1 MKKRSIVITGGA
13 GFIGINSARFFLKKN
28 FKVFIFDNF
37 SRKGNYQNIKFIK
50 KEKIKKKNLKV
61 IKIDIINKKKIFFYI
76 KKIKPDII
84 LHLAGQVAVTTSVIN
99 PQLDFN
105 SNLLGTFNILEACRN
120 FSKETFLIYSSTNK
134 VYGKVELPIL
144 ESKYRYNV
152 KGNFKGISES
162 MQLDFYSPYGCS
174 KGAADQYIIDYARI
188 YNLRTVVIRQSCIYG
203 THQYGIEDQ
212 GWVSWFMIGY
222 ILKKKVTIFGS
233 GKQVRDL
240 LFVDDLVELYF
251 KLFKNIKRVSGKAF
265 NVGGGIF
272 NTLSLL
278 ELDMLLKDKFNLK
291 NNVKFEKTRPGD
303 QKIFISDNTKLKK
316 TLNWK
321 PKTKLK
327 EGLVLLFNWLSHNKI
342 IVKNILEK

>member
-1 MKKRSIVITGGA
+1 
-13 GFIGINSARFFLKKN
+13 
-28 FKVFIFDNF
+28 
-37 SRKGNYQNIKFIK
+37 
-50 KEKIKKKNLKV
+50 
-61 IKIDIINKKKIFFYI
+61 
-76 KKIKPDII
+76 
-84 LHLAGQVAVTTSVIN
+84 
-99 PQLDFN
+99 
-105 SNLLGTFNILEACRN
+105 
-120 FSKETFLIYSSTNK
+120 
-134 VYGKVELPIL
+134 
-144 ESKYRYNV
+144 
-152 KGNFKGISES
+152 
-162 MQLDFYSPYGCS
+162 
-174 KGAADQYIIDYARI
+174 
-188 YNLRTVVIRQSCIYG
+188 
-203 THQYGIEDQ
+203 
-212 GWVSWFMIGY
+212 MIGY

-291 NNVKFEKTRPGD
+291 NNVKFEKARAGD
-303 QKIFISDNTKLKK
+303 QKIFISDNAKLKK

-342 IVKNILEK
+342 IVKNTLEK